1 MNTDYA
7 YCSGVTCPIRK
18 TCKRYLPDPPDV
30 KLWWIPPACNPKSKQ
45 CPYYEPVKNERK
57 ESLE

>member
-18 TCKRYLPDPPDV
+18 SCKRYLPDPPDI
-30 KLWWIPPACNPKSKQ
+30 KLWWISPAYNPITKQ
-45 CPYYEPVKNERK
+45 CPKCDHK
-57 ESLE
+57 KGGGK